1 MITGKSYSNGGIVD
15 LSKTQST
22 ILAYKSRGAQL
33 WRRAAKELEIG
44 HDKLQPTQFLEWFET
59 LLLSLKPASRRQ
71 YIASAREYL
80 LSIRSDNDVNKN
92 FNSELLQSIQRM
104 SLMQSNHYS
113 ITSKPKTRSKGK
125 TSSQKSKKISAV
137 TIATLFR
144 ESKDLRGKWIKPALL
159 WMSANVVVGLRPS
172 EWRYAQLSAQDGK
185 LNLVVINGKN
195 TNNRSH
201 GEKRHLDLTYLRT
214 DEINWVKQQLNT
226 VKQYAKDNLLWNV
239 YYTGVRQAIWHITRK
254 ILPKNKKHPTLYTT
268 RHQFSANAKSSGQ
281 SKVDIAAM
289 MGHGVD
295 ITAGMHYAQK
305 RFGEGGCRVK
315 ANPDEALKVRV
326 KSEINKNHKH
336 EIA

>member
-1 MITGKSYSNGGIVD
+1 M
-15 LSKTQST
+15 SKTQST

-172 EWRYAQLSAQDGK
+172 EWRYAQLSAQDEK
-185 LNLVVINGKN
+185 ISLDVLNGKN
-195 TNNRSH
+195 SNGRAH
-201 GEKRHLDLTYLRT
+201 GEQRHLDLTDIMPTEL
-214 DEINWVKQQLNT
+214 NWVKKQLSE
-226 VKQYAKDNLLWNV
+226 VEQYANDDTHWNA
-239 YYTGVRQAIWHITRK
+239 YYTGVRQAIHRITRK
-254 ILPKNKKHPTLYTT
+254 IMPKSKKYPTLYTT
-268 RHQFSANAKSSGQ
+268 RHQFAANSKSAGL